1 MNTYNIFISH
11 SWAYSDAYVGLI
23 RLLGNRSCF
32 NYNDYSVPKDDPI
45 HNCGTDAQLYQA
57 IKQHMQ
63 PCHVIIIMAGVYSTY
78 SKWIDKEIEIAKT
91 GFSYPKP
98 IVAVRPFAQTNIS
111 AKVSQNA
118 NTIVA
123 WNTESIINAIRSYAK

>member
-23 RLLGNRSCF
+23 RLLGNRSYF

-98 IVAVRPFAQTNIS
+98 IIAVRPFAQTNIS